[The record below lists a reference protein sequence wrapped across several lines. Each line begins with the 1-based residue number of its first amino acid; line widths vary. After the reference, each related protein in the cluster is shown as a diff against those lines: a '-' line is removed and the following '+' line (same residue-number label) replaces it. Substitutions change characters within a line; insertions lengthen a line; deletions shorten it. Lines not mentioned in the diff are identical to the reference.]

1 MTWNTFLALT
11 FPDLSAQLTT
21 PSLLK
26 LFFIK
31 DTQTTSST
39 YNIHVLFKEFF
50 KNEELNK
57 NLCTQLEKQHYY
69 TCVCQWSFIGT
80 QPCPSRTCCLQLLLS
95 CRWRLQERPLGHKAK
110 NIHHSALLHDKLSWC
125 LLWIFFFFQWGM
137 CGQSC
142 SVFSVWKV
150 FVLPSLVGF

>member
-1 MTWNTFLALT
+1 MEHFSALT

-31 DTQTTSST
+31 DIQTTSST

-50 KNEELNK
+50 KNKELNK

-69 TCVCQWSFIGT
+69 HLCLSMKFYWYTAMPITYILSATAFELQVETVRETTGSQSQKYSPFGPPSQKSFLMST
-80 QPCPSRTCCLQLLLS
+80 LEFFFLVRDVWAKLLS
-95 CRWRLQERPLGHKAK
+95 FYCLKSLCFALFSGILG
-110 NIHHSALLHDKLSWC
+110 
-125 LLWIFFFFQWGM
+125 
-137 CGQSC
+137 
-142 SVFSVWKV
+142 
-150 FVLPSLVGF
+150 

>member
-1 MTWNTFLALT
+1 MEHFSALT

-31 DTQTTSST
+31 DIQTTSST

-50 KNEELNK
+50 KNKELNK

-69 TCVCQWSFIGT
+69 HLCLSMKFYWYTAMPITYILSATAFELQVETVRETTGSQSQKYSPFGPPSQKSFLMST
-80 QPCPSRTCCLQLLLS
+80 L
-95 CRWRLQERPLGHKAK
+95 E
-110 NIHHSALLHDKLSWC
+110 
-125 LLWIFFFFQWGM
+125 FFFFSEG
-137 CGQSC
+137 CVG
-142 SVFSVWKV
+142 KV
-150 FVLPSLVGF
+150 AQFLLSEKSLFCPL